1 MQSLTADPEAPAAV
15 AAVRAFHALLA
26 SLGDGLD
33 DCGRIDLIR
42 ALEELKSGAAA
53 AQARVS
59 VEFDAAQRAAQA
71 AAGVPAER
79 QGRGIAG
86 QIALA
91 RKESPH
97 RGGRRLGAARAWV
110 AEMPFTLAALEE
122 GRLTEW
128 RAELMVRETA
138 LLSAEHRAEVDREV
152 CGDPTRLDGLGDTKV
167 VAAARR
173 AAHRLDPGAAV
184 RRASRAEAD
193 RNVTCRPA
201 PDTMARISSLLPV
214 AQGVAV
220 YAALKQYADS
230 RTAAGDPRTRGQL
243 MADALV
249 ERVTGQA
256 TADGVPVAVH
266 LVVTDASL
274 FGTDNE
280 PADLHG
286 YGPVPAGWARD
297 LVRAAIERLGAQPA
311 GWLRRVFTDPVSG
324 DVTAMDSRTRRFCEG
339 LDALIAVRDAGICR
353 TPYCDAPIR
362 DTDHVIPYDQG
373 GRTNAANGQGLCEAC
388 NIAKQA
394 PGWSAQPRP
403 GPRHTV
409 ATTTPT
415 GHTYDSTAS
424 PLPGAIRTP
433 YPLDLVWAA

>member
-1 MQSLTADPEAPAAV
+1 MQSSTADPEAPAAV
-15 AAVRAFHALLA
+15 AAVRAFHARLA

-33 DCGRIDLIR
+33 DGGRIDLIR

-59 VEFDAAQRAAQA
+59 VAFEASQRAAQA
-71 AAGVPAER
+71 AAGVPAAR
-79 QGRGIAG
+79 QGRGVAG
-86 QIALA
+86 QVALA

-97 RGGRRLGAARAWV
+97 RGGRRLGAATAWL
-110 AEMPFTLAALEE
+110 AEMPHTLAALES
-122 GRLTEW
+122 GQLTEW

-138 LLSAEHRAEVDREV
+138 LLSPEHRGEVDREV
-152 CGDPTRLDGLGDTKV
+152 CGDPSRLEGMGDTKV

-184 RRASRAEAD
+184 RRASRAETE

-201 PDTMARISSLLPV
+201 PDTMARVSSLLPV

-220 YAALKQYADS
+220 FAALMRYADR

-266 LVVTDASL
+266 LVVTDATL
-274 FGTDNE
+274 FDIDHE
-280 PADLHG
+280 PAELHG
-286 YGPVPAGWARD
+286 HGPVPAGWARD
-297 LVRAAIERLGAQPA
+297 LVRTAVERLGAQGA
-311 GWLRRVFTDPVSG
+311 GWLRRVFADPVSG

-339 LDALIAVRDAGICR
+339 LDQLIAVRDAGLCR

-362 DTDHVIPYDQG
+362 QSDHVVDFDEG
-373 GRTNAANGQGLCEAC
+373 GRTNAANGQGLCQAC

-394 PGWSAQPRP
+394 PDWRARPRP

-415 GHTYDSTAS
+415 GHTYDSTAP
-424 PLPGAIRTP
+424 PLPGTIRSP

>member
-1 MQSLTADPEAPAAV
+1 MQTSTADPEAPAAV
-15 AAVRAFHALLA
+15 AAVRAFHAQLA
-26 SLGDGLD
+26 SLGEGLD
-33 DCGRIDLIR
+33 DRGRIDLIR
-42 ALEELKSGAAA
+42 SLEELKSGAAA

-59 VEFDAAQRAAQA
+59 VEFDASQRAAQA

-97 RGGRRLGAARAWV
+97 RGSRRLGAAKAWV
-110 AEMPFTLAALEE
+110 AEMPQTLAALEG

-138 LLSAEHRAEVDREV
+138 LLSPEHRTEVDREV
-152 CGDPTRLDGLGDTKV
+152 CGDPTRLDGMGNKLV

-184 RRASRAEAD
+184 RRAAQAETE

-201 PDTMARISSLLPV
+201 HDTMARVGSVLPV

-220 YAALKQYADS
+220 YAALKAYADQ
-230 RTAAGDPRTRGQL
+230 RTAAGDPRSRGQL
-243 MADALV
+243 MADVLV

-266 LVVTDASL
+266 LVVTDTTL

-297 LVRAAIERLGAQPA
+297 LLRTAIERLGAQGA

-324 DVTAMDSRTRRFCEG
+324 DLIAMDSRTRRFCEG

-353 TPYCDAPIR
+353 TPWCDAPIR
-362 DTDHVIPYDQG
+362 DSDHVVPYDQG
-373 GRTNAANGQGLCEAC
+373 GHTSADNGQGLCQAC
-388 NIAKQA
+388 NLAKQA
-394 PGWSAQPRP
+394 PDWQARPRA

-409 ATTTPT
+409 TTTTPT
-415 GHTYDSTAS
+415 GHTYESTA
-424 PLPGAIRTP
+424 PPMPGTIRSP